1 MKKWA
6 VTLSTTDPFNYVGLL
21 KVRQGN
27 KNSEVVEITI
37 TENGLPYDLTG
48 CRTTFQTRIGDFSV
62 ERPCNVL
69 KTTGVVEYI
78 FDEYTMQRTGRHIA
92 NIAIYRGEEFLGT
105 TQDFEYIV
113 INAVSKTPGEM
124 GSYWQSVEE
133 LINDMK
139 EYLNAGK
146 GDFESWFDSVKE
158 ILKSVD
164 SGGKLLQEILDARI
178 DQSGTE
184 HDSIK
189 QRLEADFQLMQQ
201 EIRNEHYTISSGMIS
216 LLTII
221 EDNQFSD
228 THGAVLVETVDIA
241 SQQGGL
247 VRANIGKE
255 DDETIFKLEKVGEID
270 V

>member
-27 KNSEVVEITI
+27 KHSEVVEITI

-48 CRTTFQTRIGDFSV
+48 CRTTFQTRIDDFSV
-62 ERPCNVL
+62 ERPCTVL
-69 KTTGVVEYI
+69 KTTGIVAYT
-78 FDEYTMQRTGRHIA
+78 FDDYTMQSTGRHIA
-92 NIAIYRGEEFLGT
+92 NIAIYKGEEFLGT

-113 INAVSKTPGEM
+113 IHAVSKTPGEM
-124 GSYWQSVEE
+124 GSYWQTVED
-133 LINDMK
+133 LIEDMK

-146 GDFESWFDSVKE
+146 GNFEEWFDSVKE
-158 ILKSVD
+158 ILASVD
-164 SGGKLLQEILDARI
+164 PGGQLLQEVLDARI
-178 DQSGTE
+178 DQSGTK

-189 QRLEADFQLMQQ
+189 QRLEADFQRMKQ
-201 EIRNEHYTISSGMIS
+201 EARNEHYTISSGTIS

-221 EDNQFSD
+221 EDDQFSD
-228 THGAVLVETVDIA
+228 THGAVLVGTVDIA
-241 SQQGGL
+241 SQKGGL
-247 VRANIGKE
+247 VRAKIGKE
-255 DDETIFKLEKVGEID
+255 EDKTIFKLEKVGEID